1 MCDHPGSPSQCGQ
14 APFGSL
20 LGFSGQHGEGGPVH
34 IRSGMEI
41 PTAHEPLF
49 HCPVTCVGREIVLL
63 LRQLKWILK
72 GESSPALF
80 WETIL
85 AVLVPWALRE
95 TVGIPRN
102 FTHRRCPSCI
112 HLEHSIALARL

>member
-41 PTAHEPLF
+41 PHGPRTSVSLS
-49 HCPVTCVGREIVLL
+49 CYLC
-63 LRQLKWILK
+63 WK
-72 GESSPALF
+72 GD
-80 WETIL
+80 
-85 AVLVPWALRE
+85 
-95 TVGIPRN
+95 
-102 FTHRRCPSCI
+102 CI
-112 HLEHSIALARL
+112 TFEAAEMDSEG

>member
-1 MCDHPGSPSQCGQ
+1 MDKPHLAASWVSVASMVRE
-14 APFGSL
+14 APFI
-20 LGFSGQHGEGGPVH
+20 SGLVWK
-34 IRSGMEI
+34 S